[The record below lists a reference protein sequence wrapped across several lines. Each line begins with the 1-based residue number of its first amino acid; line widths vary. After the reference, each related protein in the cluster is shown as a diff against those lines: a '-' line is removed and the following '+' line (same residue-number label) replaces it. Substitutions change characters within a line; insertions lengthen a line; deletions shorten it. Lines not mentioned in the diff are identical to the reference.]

1 MWRRWNRRVIGDAV
15 IIYAPNFQKKSK
27 NQFEFWILNWK
38 FYQSIGFFR
47 QSNKNVRIE
56 KCSLWIVSV
65 DNTVSMRSIHTR
77 AILQQFQYTYVTES
91 MFFSL
96 FSSFAHFSLVAHC
109 QSIRLRQATQPN
121 AIHKMQRTATCHDIN
136 WIHEL
141 FICDS
146 NVKTCFHF
154 NVSAAEFLCG
164 AGALGI
170 IKCTLTN
177 LITAN
182 CTPKWHVHCSA
193 WFVVAFDMAN
203 ISIYCKACMQDKD
216 TYEQK
221 KQKSIKQIANWLFFA
236 QKKHNKKIVQSCSV
250 CKYMLR
256 NRFASSSVVTVCMR
270 QHRNWIFHWL
280 RRNWFAPRA
289 IDGKLNNPKHFQFFV
304 FVIGSVVPNRWIY
317 LWNLYAL
324 REDVPFFLLLIHF
337 YLIAHCSMLTLLISF
352 K

>member
-15 IIYAPNFQKKSK
+15 IIYAPNFQKKKQKSI
-27 NQFEFWILNWK
+27 WILNFK
-38 FYQSIGFFR
+38 LKILSIDWFFFAKATIFF
-47 QSNKNVRIE
+47 SPNVRIE

-236 QKKHNKKIVQSCSV
+236 QKKHNKKIVQACSV

-256 NRFASSSVVTVCMR
+256 NRFASSSQYVCDNTEIEYFIDCDETGLLHERLMA
-270 QHRNWIFHWL
+270 NWIIQSTFNFSFL
-280 RRNWFAPRA
+280 SLVPSFQIAEFIFEIYMRCA
-289 IDGKLNNPKHFQFFV
+289 KMCHF
-304 FVIGSVVPNRWIY
+304 SY
-317 LWNLYAL
+317 
-324 REDVPFFLLLIHF
+324 
-337 YLIAHCSMLTLLISF
+337 C
-352 K
+352 